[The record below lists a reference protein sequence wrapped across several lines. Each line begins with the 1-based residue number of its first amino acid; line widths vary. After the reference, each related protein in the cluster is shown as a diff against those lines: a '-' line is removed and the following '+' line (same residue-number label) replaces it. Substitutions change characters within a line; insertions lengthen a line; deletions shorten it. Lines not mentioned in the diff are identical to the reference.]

1 MNKNAKSADSKP
13 TPVLRVNRK
22 QKRKE
27 ERKKKKQIKNI
38 HYMKKH
44 GGPNSSRP
52 EEQENISKLENKSK
66 EIKPSNFQE
75 KKQIKNSESD
85 KEKKRKKLLIE
96 ANKEED
102 KNLKKL
108 EKQLHLNK
116 RKGKT
121 NSEKGIKLTSGH
133 SISREKCSE
142 RNFLLKYDFS
152 RFRICI

>member
-1 MNKNAKSADSKP
+1 
-13 TPVLRVNRK
+13 
-22 QKRKE
+22 
-27 ERKKKKQIKNI
+27 
-38 HYMKKH
+38 MKKH

-96 ANKEED
+96 ANIEED

-121 NSEKGIKLTSGH
+121 NSEKDIKKMPKSFIEDGLGY
-133 SISREKCSE
+133 ILEACDGKALPELDFNESE
-142 RNFLLKYDFS
+142 NSSDSEMEDDVQGSHENFNWLRLYLLCKE
-152 RFRICI
+152 RFY